1 MSIFLVCASCG
12 HLQCLESE
20 KNKLNPLQIATNRII
35 ATKRKCEIWDQ
46 TASTTNYIT
55 NYKVQTLKCE

>member
-20 KNKLNPLQIATNRII
+20 KNKINPLHICIKSGKI
-35 ATKRKCEIWDQ
+35 ATKKMPIMRPNC
-46 TASTTNYIT
+46 
-55 NYKVQTLKCE
+55 